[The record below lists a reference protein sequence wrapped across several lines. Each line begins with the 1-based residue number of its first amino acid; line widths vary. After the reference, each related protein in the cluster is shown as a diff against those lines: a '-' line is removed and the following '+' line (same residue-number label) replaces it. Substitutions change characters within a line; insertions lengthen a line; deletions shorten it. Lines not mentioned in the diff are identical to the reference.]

1 MNEHGLVIGNQAV
14 FSNEIVERRAG
25 LIVMDLP
32 RLALE
37 RLRNRNRNEAVD
49 YIASRLEAHGQGG
62 TRFGSDVAQD
72 HNSFNFADPHGAVFM
87 ETLDR
92 HWVMREVER
101 DSLSNH
107 IWTGTDWD
115 KCS

>member
-1 MNEHGLVIGNQAV
+1 MHAIETKR
-14 FSNEIVERRAG
+14 S
-25 LIVMDLP
+25 
-32 RLALE
+32 
-37 RLRNRNRNEAVD
+37 
-49 YIASRLEAHGQGG
+49 IASASLLQAHGQGG
-62 TRFGSDVAQD
+62 ASFGPDVAQD